1 MRKRPVTP
9 GHQSNVDHD
18 ERRVC
23 FHAPLSARAV
33 AEAYGIDMSLLDE
46 NLRKTP
52 EERIQ
57 QQSDAQNAIFEL
69 RKAME
74 ERKSLPE
81 ES

>member
-1 MRKRPVTP
+1 MSERPVKP
-9 GHQSNVDHD
+9 CHQSNEDHD

-23 FHAPLSARAV
+23 SHAPSSARAA

-46 NLRKTP
+46 NLSKTP

-74 ERKSLPE
+74 ERKSLLE